1 MHKCPSAICLFYPNP
16 SEGQIKHALDGVEC
30 SVPGEIIGVKQLAQ
44 RHNCRRW
51 LSLQV
56 IRVQWKLNRQALQ
69 IKCFI
74 FNFHSPPRGTD
85 FYFLL
90 IQFVLQS
97 LHLGFYYEVV
107 SPVLSLE
114 KQLGGKAEDDFFE
127 EFHWIS
133 AFWLPD
139 LACCADAHEY
149 DALPLTHTHY
159 TLSLF
164 HWTHTS
170 RVAQAFNQ
178 YALLKL
184 RFKLWPIFQSFSHEI
199 WQRCKARVL
208 NHPCGH
214 AKHGLYEKSMWCLS
228 LWIRLLFS
236 WIPWFVDRKCWRFFW
251 NWSFVMVV
259 VVVTLVVLVCLCSL
273 WAIPW

>member
-1 MHKCPSAICLFYPNP
+1 MFYIQLPFSSKRDWFLFPAHP
-16 SEGQIKHALDGVEC
+16 VC
-30 SVPGEIIGVKQLAQ
+30 SSIPAS
-44 RHNCRRW
+44 W
-51 LSLQV
+51 
-56 IRVQWKLNRQALQ
+56 
-69 IKCFI
+69 
-74 FNFHSPPRGTD
+74 
-85 FYFLL
+85 FLL
-90 IQFVLQS
+90 WDSFFPLCLAWRS
-97 LHLGFYYEVV
+97 
-107 SPVLSLE
+107 SLE
-114 KQLGGKAEDDFFE
+114 ERLRIIFFE

-259 VVVTLVVLVCLCSL
+259 VVVTLIVLVCLCSL